1 MGVLYKPNPFILMFK
16 LKKVI
21 C

>member
-16 LKKVI
+16 WKKVI